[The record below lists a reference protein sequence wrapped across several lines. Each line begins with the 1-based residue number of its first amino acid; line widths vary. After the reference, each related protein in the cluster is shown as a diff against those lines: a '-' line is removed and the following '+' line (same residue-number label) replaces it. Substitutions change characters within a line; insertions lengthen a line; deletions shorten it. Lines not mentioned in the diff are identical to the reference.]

1 MSLKDVIEAQV
12 RTMPF
17 EAVKDLL
24 AEEKVDVD
32 RLEMQASEASARG
45 AAIDLPETFRVGDAL
60 RRKKLTIAALQK
72 RLNELRRQHHGKARI
87 SLERAFITAA
97 KRRLQ
102 PEVYKTIL
110 EEAKAMVEDDRE
122 KRGADETNPPYYER

>member
-32 RLEMQASEASARG
+32 RLEVQVREASARG
-45 AAIDLPETFRVGDAL
+45 AAIDSPEIYKAGEAL
-60 RRKKLTIAALQK
+60 RRKKLTVAALQR
-72 RLNELRRQHHGKARI
+72 RLNELRRRHHGRARI

-102 PEVYKTIL
+102 PEIYKTIL

-122 KRGADETNPPYYER
+122 EGCG

>member
-32 RLEMQASEASARG
+32 RLEMQASEALARG
-45 AAIDLPETFRVGDAL
+45 RPSTRL
-60 RRKKLTIAALQK
+60 RPL
-72 RLNELRRQHHGKARI
+72 ELV
-87 SLERAFITAA
+87 T
-97 KRRLQ
+97 
-102 PEVYKTIL
+102 P
-110 EEAKAMVEDDRE
+110 
-122 KRGADETNPPYYER
+122 